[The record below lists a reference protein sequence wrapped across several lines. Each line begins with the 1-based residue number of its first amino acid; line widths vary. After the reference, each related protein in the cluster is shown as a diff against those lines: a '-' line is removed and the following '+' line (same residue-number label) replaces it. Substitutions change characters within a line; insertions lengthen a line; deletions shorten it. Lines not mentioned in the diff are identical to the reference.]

1 VRYDDLPRLFLAE
14 IPGFEASPEFALVAR
29 DSDLPGVVVAAVGR
43 YLVRLEQ
50 SGAEGSEADA
60 PSAIYDIIE
69 RMANS
74 DDPDVQNALQVELF
88 WNLDPTRSITRRI
101 VGKLGPNSSALY
113 SDWAEA
119 N

>member
-1 VRYDDLPRLFLAE
+1 LQYRELPRFFLAE
-14 IPGFEASPEFALVAR
+14 IPGFEASPEFGLIAR

-43 YLVRLEQ
+43 YLVRLEK

-60 PSAIYDIIE
+60 PTAIYDIFE

-74 DDPDVQNALQVELF
+74 DDRDVQNALQVELF
-88 WNLDPTRSITRRI
+88 ETLDSSRSITRRI
-101 VGKLGPNSSALY
+101 VGKLGPSSSALY

-119 N
+119 T